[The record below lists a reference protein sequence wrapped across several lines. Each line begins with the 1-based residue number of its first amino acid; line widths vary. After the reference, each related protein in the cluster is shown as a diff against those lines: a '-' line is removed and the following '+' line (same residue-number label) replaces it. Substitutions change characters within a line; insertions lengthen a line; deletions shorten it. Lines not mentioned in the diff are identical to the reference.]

1 MLFAKTRTRG
11 KEKKTRGKDSWT
23 QMIRFRD
30 FEARKKKI
38 WVRFFHALG
47 IQFHDNFSSLWDGSG
62 GGQNKRN
69 LRRFI
74 HAFGETH
81 SRVFLE
87 SPIRDA
93 SKYLKFRLNKRR
105 LVWSAWS
112 KAATTKIAKQFH
124 LQWQFPTIALLQ
136 VGLCSKRALSERFVA
151 GLDLAHGNRFS
162 RTVKRSFSKISQC
175 KVSCECASR
184 LCNKF
189 HCSGFRYR
197 FNFLGRFTADC
208 STILI
213 KISQLF
219 NFVVVSGCF
228 NVSFYV
234 RKSFTVNQF

>member
-1 MLFAKTRTRG
+1 MSSRLLCCSQRRG
-11 KEKKTRGKDSWT
+11 REEKKRKHGEKILELKWFDFVISRQERRRFGFDFFMRWESNFMTTSPHPWDS
-23 QMIRFRD
+23 
-30 FEARKKKI
+30 
-38 WVRFFHALG
+38 
-47 IQFHDNFSSLWDGSG
+47 SG

-74 HAFGETH
+74 HVFGETY

-124 LQWQFPTIALLQ
+124 LQWQFPTIASLQ
-136 VGLCSKRALSERFVA
+136 VGLCSKRALSERFV

-162 RTVKRSFSKISQC
+162 RTVKRSFSNISQC

-208 STILI
+208 
-213 KISQLF
+213 
-219 NFVVVSGCF
+219 
-228 NVSFYV
+228 
-234 RKSFTVNQF
+234 